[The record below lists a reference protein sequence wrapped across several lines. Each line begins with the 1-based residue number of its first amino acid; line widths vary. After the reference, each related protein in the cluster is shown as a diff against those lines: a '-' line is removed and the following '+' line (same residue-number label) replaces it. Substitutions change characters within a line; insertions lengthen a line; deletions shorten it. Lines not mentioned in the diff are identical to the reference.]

1 MSLVQNFCWGWGG
14 VKGWGEKHDV
24 SVQKL
29 VTQKFCSSGI
39 PPRSANWFLIRLDA
53 GKRDL
58 DIRSVLARQG

>member
-14 VKGWGEKHDV
+14 VKGGGGEARRLCTKAGHTKV
-24 SVQKL
+24 LLK
-29 VTQKFCSSGI
+29 
-39 PPRSANWFLIRLDA
+39 RNWFLIRLDA